1 MPHNRLA
8 ELLQRQLDQ
17 LSAERRRKGLERVV
31 TDRIPGDGIRG
42 PRYRIA
48 GYDQL
53 YIRMNSNSYLGLA
66 SDPRLIAAAEAA
78 TYRFGVGPGAVRF
91 ISGTLAPHVALEQRL
106 AAFHHRE
113 EAMLFSSAYAAVL
126 SVITALT
133 TPDTAIISDELNHN
147 CIINAIRLARPREK
161 LVYRHLDLDQ
171 LDAALT
177 QAAHSCRRAI
187 VVTDGIFS
195 MRGVPAP
202 LDRIA
207 DIVARHDAM
216 FAENVLLV
224 VDDSHGVGAF
234 GATGRG
240 CEEYCGVQA
249 DLLIGTLGKAFGA
262 NGGYVTGSQV
272 LIASL
277 RETSP
282 TYIYSNPI
290 TAAEASAALTALDI
304 LVSAEG
310 QARLAHL
317 RTMTARFRQ
326 GLHDGGY
333 ETLPGEHPVVPLFTR
348 DPAATTALVDHL
360 FANGVLATAIT
371 YPVVPRGDDSI
382 RFQISAEHT
391 AADID
396 EALAALRRAP

>member
-1 MPHNRLA
+1 MPHDRLSN
-8 ELLQRQLDQ
+8 LLQVQLDQ
-17 LSAERRRKGLERVV
+17 LSAERRRKGFERVI
-31 TDRIPGDGIRG
+31 TERIPGDGVRG
-42 PRYRIA
+42 PRYRVA
-48 GYDQL
+48 GYERTF
-53 YIRMNSNSYLGLA
+53 IRMNSNSYLGLA
-66 SDPRLIAAAEAA
+66 GDARLIAAAEAA
-78 TYRFGVGPGAVRF
+78 THRFGVGPGAVRF

-106 AAFHHRE
+106 ATFHQRDA
-113 EAMLFSSAYAAVL
+113 AMLFSSAYATVL
-126 SVITALT
+126 SVITSLT

-177 QAAHSCRRAI
+177 QAASTCRRAI

-195 MRGVPAP
+195 MRGMHAP
-202 LDRIA
+202 LDQIA
-207 DIVARHDAM
+207 AIVARHDAA
-216 FAENVLLV
+216 FAENALLI

-240 CEEYCGVQA
+240 CEEYCGARA

-262 NGGYVTGSQV
+262 NGGYVVGPQV
-272 LIASL
+272 LIDSL

-290 TAAEASAALTALDI
+290 TAAEASAALAALDI
-304 LVSAEG
+304 LASAEG
-310 QARLAHL
+310 QERLAHV
-317 RTMTARFRQ
+317 RAMTTRFRQ
-326 GLHDGGY
+326 GLVDRGF
-333 ETLPGEHPVVPLFTR
+333 ETLPGDHPIVPLFVR
-348 DPAATTALVDHL
+348 NPSATAALVDTL
-360 FANGVLATAIT
+360 FTRGVLATAIM

-396 EALAALRRAP
+396 EALAALR

>member
-1 MPHNRLA
+1 MPHDRLA
-8 ELLQRQLDQ
+8 NLLQVHLDQ
-17 LSAERRRKGLERVV
+17 LSAERRRKGFERVI
-31 TDRIPGDGIRG
+31 TERIPGDGVRG
-42 PRYRIA
+42 PRYRVA
-48 GYDQL
+48 GYERTF
-53 YIRMNSNSYLGLA
+53 IRMNSNSYLGLA
-66 SDPRLIAAAEAA
+66 GDARLIAAAEAA
-78 TYRFGVGPGAVRF
+78 THRFGVGPGAVRF

-106 AAFHHRE
+106 ATFHQRDA
-113 EAMLFSSAYAAVL
+113 AMLFSSAYATVL

-133 TPDTAIISDELNHN
+133 TPETAIISDELNHN

-177 QAAHSCRRAI
+177 QAASTCRRAI

-195 MRGVPAP
+195 MRGIHAP
-202 LDRIA
+202 LDQIA
-207 DIVARHDAM
+207 AIVARHDAA
-216 FAENVLLV
+216 FAENALLI

-240 CEEYCGVQA
+240 CEEYCGARA

-262 NGGYVTGSQV
+262 NGGYVVGPQV
-272 LIASL
+272 LIDSL

-290 TAAEASAALTALDI
+290 TAAEASAALAALDI
-304 LVSAEG
+304 LASAEG
-310 QARLAHL
+310 QERLAHV
-317 RTMTARFRQ
+317 RAMTTRFRQ
-326 GLHDGGY
+326 GLVDRGF
-333 ETLPGEHPVVPLFTR
+333 ETLPGDHPIVPLFVRNPT
-348 DPAATTALVDHL
+348 ATAALVDTL
-360 FANGVLATAIT
+360 FTHGVLATAIM

-396 EALAALRRAP
+396 EALAALR